1 MIRCLLSCLILLAA
15 SSSLLSQDRLPRHV
29 RYPKWI
35 SDYEAARQLARAEG
49 KPLLIVLRCEP

>member
-1 MIRCLLSCLILLAA
+1 MQRCLLSCLTALLAVTG
-15 SSSLLSQDRLPRHV
+15 LLRQDRLPRHV

-35 SDYEAARQLARAEG
+35 SDYDAARQLARTEG